1 MDTTTTEEEFSN
13 TRSNSRPSNIRKG
26 ASPHRNGQKNLRFFG
41 DTDLESNASI
51 SKAATF
57 KSKPRKTVIDSSTLA
72 KSQKYSQS
80 AFDLNTMPRK
90 PKFGLTSEK
99 HRSSSLQNLDDEHQ
113 SGSRRTTTRHVSTYF
128 PFYLFEFRID
138 YNFSLLDFQ
147 KLQIF
152 A

>member
-13 TRSNSRPSNIRKG
+13 IRSNTRPSNIRKST
-26 ASPHRNGQKNLRFFG
+26 SPHRNGQKNLRFFG
-41 DTDLESNASI
+41 DTDLESNASV
-51 SKAATF
+51 SKAATL
-57 KSKPRKTVIDSSTLA
+57 KSKPRKTIIDSSTLA

-90 PKFGLTSEK
+90 PKYGLSSEK
-99 HRSSSLQNLDDEHQ
+99 HRSSSLQNLEDEHQ
-113 SGSRRTTTRHVSTYF
+113 NGSRRTTTRHVS
-128 PFYLFEFRID
+128 FYIPNLLFHYVIFFV
-138 YNFSLLDFQ
+138 YLDFQ

>member
-1 MDTTTTEEEFSN
+1 MDATTTEEEFSN
-13 TRSNSRPSNIRKG
+13 VRSNPRPSNIRKS

-57 KSKPRKTVIDSSTLA
+57 KSKPRKTITDSSTLS

-90 PKFGLTSEK
+90 PKYGLSSEK
-99 HRSSSLQNLDDEHQ
+99 HRSSSLQNLEDDDQ
-113 SGSRRTTTRHVSTYF
+113 SGGRRTTTRHVRF
-128 PFYLFEFRID
+128 
-138 YNFSLLDFQ
+138 NFQF
-147 KLQIF
+147 
-152 A
+152 

>member
-13 TRSNSRPSNIRKG
+13 MRSNSRPSNIRKSS
-26 ASPHRNGQKNLRFFG
+26 SPHRNGQKNLRFFG

-57 KSKPRKTVIDSSTLA
+57 KSKPRKTIDSSTLA

-90 PKFGLTSEK
+90 PKSGLSTEK
-99 HRSSSLQNLDDEHQ
+99 HRSSSLQNLEDEHQ
-113 SGSRRTTTRHVSTYF
+113 TGSRRTAARHVS
-128 PFYLFEFRID
+128 FYSFFWFRSTWHN
-138 YNFSLLDFQ
+138 NFVLLDF
-147 KLQIF
+147 
-152 A
+152 

>member
-13 TRSNSRPSNIRKG
+13 VRPNSRPSNIRKS

-41 DTDLESNASI
+41 DTDLESNASV

-57 KSKPRKTVIDSSTLA
+57 KSKPRKTIIDSSTLA

-90 PKFGLTSEK
+90 PKYGLSASEK
-99 HRSSSLQNLDDEHQ
+99 HRSSSLQNLEDEHQ
-113 SGSRRTTTRHVSTYF
+113 SGSRRTTARHVS
-128 PFYLFEFRID
+128 FYSF
-138 YNFSLLDFQ
+138 YALLD
-147 KLQIF
+147 LIIISCY
-152 A
+152 